1 MVSIKLLY
9 ICVIA
14 LAPNRTSAAN
24 NSEAAL
30 FLDLFQ
36 SYNKWVRPVAQFSS
50 TLNLSYRASL
60 YQLVD
65 FDSKKETIT
74 TMVWQTVCWYDE
86 FLSWSPEE
94 YDGVNKLRVP
104 QEKVWTPDLL
114 PYNDVGVF
122 DNTKY
127 KLVIPLR
134 VNPDGKVCWA
144 TPVTMETTCK
154 MDVKKFPFDEQVC
167 EIKLG
172 SWQYN
177 ADEIDIFCTDS
188 ELNTDNYVSHVQW
201 QLKGE

>member
-1 MVSIKLLY
+1 MKH
-9 ICVIA
+9 
-14 LAPNRTSAAN
+14 TSAIFC
-24 NSEAAL
+24 L
-30 FLDLFQ
+30 FIRLSFEKASASTHAETSLFEDMFQ
-36 SYNKWVRPVAQFSS
+36 SYNNWVRPVAQFSS

-74 TMVWQTVCWYDE
+74 TMVWQSVCWYDE

-114 PYNDVGVF
+114 PYNDVGIF

-127 KLVIPLR
+127 RLVVP
-134 VNPDGKVCWA
+134 VTVHFDGRVCWA
-144 TPVTMETTCK
+144 IPITMETICK
-154 MDVKKFPFDEQVC
+154 MDVKKFPFDKQVC
-167 EIKLG
+167 VITIG

-177 ADEIDIFCTDS
+177 AYEVDIFCTDS
-188 ELNTDNYVSHVQW
+188 ELSTDNYVSHVQW
-201 QLKGE
+201 ELEGR